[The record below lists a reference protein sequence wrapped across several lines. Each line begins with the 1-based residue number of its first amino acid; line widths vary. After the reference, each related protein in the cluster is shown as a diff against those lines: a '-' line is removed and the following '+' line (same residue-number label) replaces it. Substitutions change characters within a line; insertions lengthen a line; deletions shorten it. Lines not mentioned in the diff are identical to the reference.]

1 MLLTGHPV
9 VIFLGTKYNTGI
21 QAIPP
26 ENGPVHLECR
36 IMRNVMASAT
46 EVELGGLFEN
56 FQESTYTRTALVEMV
71 HQQPPTTVAKE
82 NTAAKKHRQ
91 WNSKKISGVIEIIF
105 YWVRDRI
112 QQNHLHIFWE
122 EGKKNYLIMSQK
134 HHLIWHHRK
143 MRPRYVKSTKK
154 HIENSKYRHTGT

>member
-1 MLLTGHPV
+1 MLVLE
-9 VIFLGTKYNTGI
+9 IFKSLLNNSALRYMI
-21 QAIPP
+21 QFLLCQTYRLCIT
-26 ENGPVHLECR
+26 NQYCIFSHGMCTLCHNR
-36 IMRNVMASAT
+36 IASAT

-122 EGKKNYLIMSQK
+122 EGKKNYLIMSQN
-134 HHLIWHHRK
+134 
-143 MRPRYVKSTKK
+143 T
-154 HIENSKYRHTGT
+154 T